1 MAASARQSRARLF
14 KVSEALVYAGN
25 PTFAE
30 GHGEI
35 GHFDDDVMLNS
46 SRARHAFREAAR
58 IRKAQNI

>member
-1 MAASARQSRARLF
+1 MR
-14 KVSEALVYAGN
+14 GN

-35 GHFDDDVMLNS
+35 EHFDDDVMLNS

-58 IRKAQNI
+58 IRKAQN